1 MRKNII
7 YSLLLVVAALFAG
20 CESRLDIA
28 KHGNMGG
35 QDDFYQTDEQTEQA
49 VASMYSSLKGLYY
62 NWFFTKNLLSDDV
75 WCGGGQRG
83 DNTSLEQL
91 NEYTYGTDNGMIQ
104 GVFSGLYGL
113 IYQSNLV
120 IEKVADD
127 TPVKKRA
134 IAEAKFFRAWA
145 NFELVT
151 LWGTAPLV
159 DHLLEPGEYRQGN
172 STPEALWAAVES
184 DLNDAISMNALPSK
198 KNKDDQET
206 GMRVTQEVAKA
217 YLGKAYLFQKKY
229 QEAASALN
237 EVVDSKKYDLFRGDY
252 DMQFHAVNNNNC
264 ESMLE
269 LQWRNDQEQT
279 WSQFDMTFLMQG
291 WRTAYFNMSGTAA
304 NEIAQ
309 GTYGFLNPRKSLY
322 DAFVQAE
329 GPDGYRLKHTML
341 NESQMAEYGAKVSP
355 GMAVYGC
362 EGYFMFKNRP
372 LKSDCIMDA
381 SYFQGFQYTDRRIM
395 RYAEVLLLAAE
406 ANLQA
411 GQPDKALDDINQ
423 IRERA
428 KETPLTSVTLD
439 DIKTEKRLELCLE
452 SVRYQDL
459 VRWGDAEAAL
469 GTQGKQIPN
478 FSSKGV
484 SWDYTNSS
492 YGFQNKHKLL
502 PIPLK
507 EIELNPN
514 IKQNDGWAI
523 SQ

>member
-20 CESRLDIA
+20 CDSRLDIE
-28 KHGNMGG
+28 KHGNMGD
-35 QDDFYQTDEQTEQA
+35 QNDFYQTDEQIEQA
-49 VASMYSSLKGLYY
+49 VASMYSNLKGLYY

-113 IYQSNLV
+113 IYQCNLV

-198 KNKDDQET
+198 KNMDDRET

-229 QEAASALN
+229 PEAANVLN
-237 EVVDSKKYDLFRGDY
+237 EVVASEKYDLFRGDY

-269 LQWRNDQEQT
+269 LQWRNDQEQA

-291 WRTAYFNMSGTAA
+291 WRTGNMTLEGKAA
-304 NEIAQ
+304 NEVAQ

-322 DAFVQAE
+322 EAFVKAE
-329 GPDGYRLKHTML
+329 GENGYRLQKTLL
-341 NESQMAEYGAKVSP
+341 NSDQMAAYGVKLNP
-355 GMAVYGC
+355 GQNIYGC
-362 EGYFMFKNRP
+362 EGYLFFKNRI
-372 LKSDCIMDA
+372 LKSDNIMDA
-381 SYFQGFQYTDRRIM
+381 SYFQGLQYTDRKIM

-406 ANLQA
+406 ANLEA
-411 GQPDKALDDINQ
+411 GNTDVALKDINE
-423 IRERA
+423 IRIRA

-452 SVRYQDL
+452 STRFQDL
-459 VRWGDAEAAL
+459 VRWGDAKKAL
-469 GTQGKQIPN
+469 ASQGKEIPN
-478 FSSKGV
+478 YSSKGV
-484 SWDYTNSS
+484 SWDFSNSTF
-492 YGFQNKHKLL
+492 GFQDKHMLL

-507 EIELNPN
+507 ERELNPN
-514 IKQNDGWAI
+514 IQQNTGW
-523 SQ
+523 

>member
-1 MRKNII
+1 MKKNII
-7 YSLLLVVAALFAG
+7 YSLLLVVAVLFAG
-20 CESRLDIA
+20 CEDRLDIA

-35 QDDFYQTDEQTEQA
+35 QDDFYKTNEQTEQA
-49 VASMYSSLKGLYY
+49 VAAMYSRVKGLYFT
-62 NWFFTKNLLSDDV
+62 WFFTKNLLSDDA
-75 WCGGGQRG
+75 WCGGGNRG
-83 DNTSLEQL
+83 DNNSHEQL
-91 NEYTYGTDNGMIQ
+91 NEYTFDSSNSNIEGL
-104 GVFSGLYGL
+104 FSGLYGV

-120 IEKVADD
+120 IEKVAND
-127 TPVKKRA
+127 TEVKKRA
-134 IAEAKFFRAWA
+134 IAEAYFFRAWA

-159 DHLLEPGEYRQGN
+159 DHLLATGEYRQPN
-172 STPEALWAAVES
+172 STPEALWAAVEA
-184 DLNDAISMNALPSK
+184 DLKEAIGMNALPSK

-229 QEAASALN
+229 QEAASVLN

-279 WSQFDMTFLMQG
+279 WSQMDMTFLMQG
-291 WRTAYFNMSGTAA
+291 WRTAYFNMSGTADK
-304 NEIAQ
+304 EIAQ

-362 EGYFMFKNRP
+362 EGYFMFKNRS

-381 SYFQGFQYTDRRIM
+381 SYFQVFQYTDRRIM

-411 GQPDKALDDINQ
+411 GQPDKALYDINQ

-452 SVRYQDL
+452 STRFQDL
-459 VRWGDAEAAL
+459 VRWGDAKNAL
-469 GTQGKQIPN
+469 ASQGKEIPN
-478 FSSKGV
+478 YSSKGV
-484 SWDYTNSS
+484 SWDFSNSTF
-492 YGFQNKHKLL
+492 GFQDKHMLL

-507 EIELNPN
+507 ERELNPN
-514 IKQNDGWAI
+514 IQQNTGW
-523 SQ
+523 

>member
-28 KHGNMGG
+28 KHGNMGD
-35 QDDFYQTDEQTEQA
+35 QNDFYQTDEQTEQA

-127 TPVKKRA
+127 TPAKKRA

-229 QEAASALN
+229 PEAASVLN

-269 LQWRNDQEQT
+269 LQLRNDQEQT
-279 WSQFDMTFLMQG
+279 WSQMDMTFLMQG
-291 WRTAYFNMSGTAA
+291 WRTGNMTLEGKAA
-304 NEIAQ
+304 EEVAQ

-322 DAFVQAE
+322 DAFVKAE
-329 GPDGYRLKHTML
+329 GKNGYRLQKTLL
-341 NESQMAEYGAKVSP
+341 NSDQMAAYGVKLNP
-355 GMAVYGC
+355 GQYLYGC
-362 EGYFMFKNRP
+362 EGYLFFKNRL
-372 LKSDCIMDA
+372 LKSDNIMDA
-381 SYFQGFQYTDRRIM
+381 SWFQGFQYTDRKIM

-411 GQPDKALDDINQ
+411 GQPDKALYDINQ

-452 SVRYQDL
+452 STRFQDL
-459 VRWGDAEAAL
+459 VRWGDAKKAL
-469 GTQGKQIPN
+469 ASQGKEIPN
-478 FSSKGV
+478 YSSKGV
-484 SWDYTNSS
+484 SWDFSNSTF
-492 YGFQNKHKLL
+492 GFQDKHMLL

-507 EIELNPN
+507 ERELNPN
-514 IKQNDGWAI
+514 IQQNTGW
-523 SQ
+523 

>member
-7 YSLLLVVAALFAG
+7 YSLLLVVATLFAS

-62 NWFFTKNLLSDDV
+62 NWFYTKNLLSDDV

-83 DNTSLEQL
+83 DNTSMEQL
-91 NEYTYGTDNGMIQ
+91 NEYTYGSDNDMIQ
-104 GVFSGLYGL
+104 GLFSSLYGL

-172 STPEALWAAVES
+172 STPETLWSAVEA
-184 DLNDAISMNALPSK
+184 DLNDAINMNALPSK

-229 QEAASALN
+229 QEAAIVLN
-237 EVVDSKKYDLFRGDY
+237 EVVASKKYDLFRGDY

-269 LQWRNDQEQT
+269 LQCRNDQEQT
-279 WSQFDMTFLMQG
+279 WSQYDMTFLMQG
-291 WRTAYFNMSGTAA
+291 WRTGNMTLEGKAA
-304 NEIAQ
+304 EEVAK

-322 DAFVQAE
+322 DAFVKAE
-329 GPDGYRLKHTML
+329 GKNGYRLQKTLL
-341 NESQMAEYGAKVSP
+341 NSDQMAAYGVKLEP
-355 GMAVYGC
+355 GQNIYGC
-362 EGYFMFKNRP
+362 EGYLFFKNRL
-372 LKSDCIMDA
+372 LKSDNIMDA
-381 SYFQGFQYTDRRIM
+381 SWFQGFQYTDRKIM

-411 GQPDKALDDINQ
+411 GQPDKALYDINQ

-452 SVRYQDL
+452 STRFQDL
-459 VRWGDAEAAL
+459 VRWGDAKKAL
-469 GTQGKQIPN
+469 ASQGKEIPN
-478 FSSKGV
+478 YSSKGV
-484 SWDYTNSS
+484 SWDFSNSTF
-492 YGFQNKHKLL
+492 GFQDKHMLL

-507 EIELNPN
+507 ERELNPN
-514 IKQNDGWAI
+514 IQQNTGW
-523 SQ
+523 

>member
-1 MRKNII
+1 MKKNII
-7 YSLLLVVAALFAG
+7 YSLLLVVAVLFAG
-20 CESRLDIA
+20 CEDRLDIA

-35 QDDFYQTDEQTEQA
+35 QDDFYKTNEQTEQA
-49 VASMYSSLKGLYY
+49 VAAMYSRVKGLYFS
-62 NWFFTKNLLSDDV
+62 WFFTKNLLSDDA
-75 WCGGGQRG
+75 WCGGGNRG
-83 DNTSLEQL
+83 DNNSHEQM
-91 NEYTYGTDNGMIQ
+91 NEYTFDSSNSNIEGL
-104 GVFSGLYGL
+104 FSGLYGV

-120 IEKVADD
+120 IEKVAND
-127 TPVKKRA
+127 TEVKKRA
-134 IAEAKFFRAWA
+134 IAEAYFFRAWA

-159 DHLLEPGEYRQGN
+159 DHLLATDEYRQPN
-172 STPEALWAAVES
+172 STPEALWAIVEA
-184 DLNDAISMNALPSK
+184 DLKEAIGMNALPSK

-229 QEAASALN
+229 QEAASVLN

-279 WSQFDMTFLMQG
+279 WSQMDMTFLMQG
-291 WRTAYFNMSGTAA
+291 WRTGNMTLEGKAA
-304 NEIAQ
+304 DEVAQ

-322 DAFVQAE
+322 DAFVKAE
-329 GPDGYRLKHTML
+329 GKNGYRLQKTLL
-341 NESQMAEYGAKVSP
+341 NSDQMAAYGVKLNP
-355 GMAVYGC
+355 GQYIYGC
-362 EGYFMFKNRP
+362 EGYLFFKNRL
-372 LKSDCIMDA
+372 LKSDNIMDA
-381 SYFQGFQYTDRRIM
+381 SWFQGFQYTDRKIM

-411 GQPDKALDDINQ
+411 GQPDKALYDINQ

-452 SVRYQDL
+452 STRFQDL
-459 VRWGDAEAAL
+459 VRWGDAKKAL
-469 GTQGKQIPN
+469 ASQGKEIPN
-478 FSSKGV
+478 YSSKGV
-484 SWDYTNSS
+484 SWDFSNSTF
-492 YGFQNKHKLL
+492 GFQDKHMLL

-507 EIELNPN
+507 ERELNPN
-514 IKQNDGWAI
+514 IQQNTGW
-523 SQ
+523 

>member
-120 IEKVADD
+120 IEKVAND

-229 QEAASALN
+229 QEAASVLN

-269 LQWRNDQEQT
+269 LQSRNDQEQA
-279 WSQFDMTFLMQG
+279 WSQWDFTFVMQG
-291 WRTAYFNMSGTAA
+291 WRTGNMTLEGKAA
-304 NEIAQ
+304 EEVAQ

-322 DAFVQAE
+322 DAFVKAE
-329 GPDGYRLKHTML
+329 GKNGYRLQKTLL
-341 NESQMAEYGAKVSP
+341 NSDQMAAYGVKLNP
-355 GMAVYGC
+355 GQYIYGC
-362 EGYFMFKNRP
+362 EGYLFFKNRI
-372 LKSDCIMDA
+372 LKSDNIMDNPG
-381 SYFQGFQYTDRRIM
+381 FQVVQYTDRKIM

-411 GQPDKALDDINQ
+411 GQPDKALYDINQ

-452 SVRYQDL
+452 STRFQDL
-459 VRWGDAEAAL
+459 VRWGDAKKAL
-469 GTQGKQIPN
+469 ASQGKEIPN
-478 FSSKGV
+478 YSSKGV
-484 SWDYTNSS
+484 SWDFSNSTF
-492 YGFQNKHKLL
+492 GFQDKHMLL

-507 EIELNPN
+507 ERELNPN
-514 IKQNDGWAI
+514 IQQNTGW
-523 SQ
+523 

>member
-20 CESRLDIA
+20 CDSRLDIE
-28 KHGNMGG
+28 KHGNMGD
-35 QDDFYQTDEQTEQA
+35 QNDFYQTDEQIEQA
-49 VASMYSSLKGLYY
+49 VASMYSNLKGLYY

-104 GVFSGLYGL
+104 GVFSDLYRL
-113 IYQSNLV
+113 IYQCNLV

-198 KNKDDQET
+198 KNKDDRET

-229 QEAASALN
+229 PEAAIVLN
-237 EVVDSKKYDLFRGDY
+237 EVVASEKYDLFRGDY

-279 WSQFDMTFLMQG
+279 WSQMDMTFLMQG
-291 WRTAYFNMSGTAA
+291 WRTGNMTLEGKAA
-304 NEIAQ
+304 DEVAQ

-322 DAFVQAE
+322 EAFVKAE
-329 GPDGYRLKHTML
+329 GENGYRLQKTLL
-341 NESQMAEYGAKVSP
+341 NSDQMTAYGVKLNP
-355 GMAVYGC
+355 GQNIYGC
-362 EGYFMFKNRP
+362 EGYLFFKNRI
-372 LKSDCIMDA
+372 LKSDNIMDA
-381 SYFQGFQYTDRRIM
+381 SYFQGFQYTDRKIM

-406 ANLQA
+406 ANLEA
-411 GQPDKALDDINQ
+411 GNTDVALKDVNE
-423 IRERA
+423 IRIRA

-439 DIKTEKRLELCLE
+439 DIKMEKRLELCLE
-452 SVRYQDL
+452 STRFQDL
-459 VRWGDAEAAL
+459 VRWGDAKKAL
-469 GTQGKQIPN
+469 ASQGKEIPN
-478 FSSKGV
+478 YSSKGV
-484 SWDYTNSS
+484 SWDFSNSTF
-492 YGFQNKHKLL
+492 GFQDKHMLL

-507 EIELNPN
+507 ERELNPN
-514 IKQNDGWAI
+514 IQQNTGW
-523 SQ
+523 

>member
-120 IEKVADD
+120 IEKVAND

-229 QEAASALN
+229 QEAAIVLN
-237 EVVDSKKYDLFRGDY
+237 EVVASEKYDLFRGDY

-269 LQWRNDQEQT
+269 LQSRNDQEQA
-279 WSQFDMTFLMQG
+279 WSQWDMTFVMQG
-291 WRTAYFNMSGTAA
+291 WRTGNMTLEGKAA
-304 NEIAQ
+304 EEVAQ

-322 DAFVQAE
+322 DAFVKAE
-329 GPDGYRLKHTML
+329 GKNGYRLQKTLL
-341 NESQMAEYGAKVSP
+341 NSDQMAAYGVKLNP
-355 GMAVYGC
+355 GQYIYGC
-362 EGYFMFKNRP
+362 EGYLFFKNRI
-372 LKSDCIMDA
+372 LKSDNIMDNPG
-381 SYFQGFQYTDRRIM
+381 FQVVQYTDRKIM

-411 GQPDKALDDINQ
+411 GQPDKALYDINQ

-452 SVRYQDL
+452 STRFQDL
-459 VRWGDAEAAL
+459 VRWGDAKKAL
-469 GTQGKQIPN
+469 ASQGKEIPN
-478 FSSKGV
+478 YSSKGV
-484 SWDYTNSS
+484 SWDFTNSTF
-492 YGFQNKHKLL
+492 GFQDKHMLL

-507 EIELNPN
+507 ERELNPN
-514 IKQNDGWAI
+514 IQQNTGW
-523 SQ
+523 

>member
-20 CESRLDIA
+20 CDSRLDIE
-28 KHGNMGG
+28 KHGNMGD
-35 QDDFYQTDEQTEQA
+35 QNDFYQTDEQIEQA
-49 VASMYSSLKGLYY
+49 VASMYSNLKGLYY

-113 IYQSNLV
+113 IYQCNLV

-172 STPEALWAAVES
+172 STPEALWAFVEA
-184 DLNDAISMNALPSK
+184 DLKEAIGMNALPSK
-198 KNKDDQET
+198 KNKDDQVT

-229 QEAASALN
+229 PEAAIVLN

-291 WRTAYFNMSGTAA
+291 WRTGNMTLEGKAA
-304 NEIAQ
+304 DEVAQ

-322 DAFVQAE
+322 EAFVKAE
-329 GPDGYRLKHTML
+329 GENGYRLQKTLL
-341 NESQMAEYGAKVSP
+341 NSDQMAAYGVKLNP
-355 GMAVYGC
+355 GQNIYGC
-362 EGYFMFKNRP
+362 EGYLFFKNRI
-372 LKSDCIMDA
+372 LKSDNIMDA
-381 SYFQGFQYTDRRIM
+381 SYFQGFQYTDRKIM

-406 ANLQA
+406 ANLEA
-411 GQPDKALDDINQ
+411 GNTEVALKDINE
-423 IRERA
+423 IRIRA

-452 SVRYQDL
+452 STRFQDL
-459 VRWGDAEAAL
+459 VRWGDAKNAL
-469 GTQGKQIPN
+469 ASQGKEIPN
-478 FSSKGV
+478 YSSKGV
-484 SWDYTNSS
+484 SWDFSNSTF
-492 YGFQNKHKLL
+492 GFQDKHMLL

-507 EIELNPN
+507 ERELNPN
-514 IKQNDGWAI
+514 IQQNTGW
-523 SQ
+523 

>member
-20 CESRLDIA
+20 CESRLDIE
-28 KHGNMGG
+28 KHGNMGD
-35 QDDFYQTDEQTEQA
+35 QNDFYQTDEQTEQA
-49 VASMYSSLKGLYY
+49 VASMYSSLKGLYF
-62 NWFFTKNLLSDDV
+62 NWFFTKNVLSDDV

-127 TPVKKRA
+127 TPAKKRA

-159 DHLLEPGEYRQGN
+159 DHLLKPGEYRQGN

-229 QEAASALN
+229 KEAAIVLN
-237 EVVDSKKYDLFRGDY
+237 EVVASEKYDLFRGDY

-269 LQWRNDQEQT
+269 LQWRNDQEQA

-291 WRTAYFNMSGTAA
+291 WRTGNMTLEGKAA
-304 NEIAQ
+304 EEVAQ

-322 DAFVQAE
+322 EAFVKAE
-329 GPDGYRLKHTML
+329 GENGYRMQKTLLNSDQMTAYGVKLK
-341 NESQMAEYGAKVSP
+341 P
-355 GMAVYGC
+355 GQNIYGC
-362 EGYFMFKNRP
+362 EGYLFFKNRI
-372 LKSDCIMDA
+372 LKSDNIMDA
-381 SYFQGFQYTDRRIM
+381 SYFQGLQYTDRKIM

-406 ANLQA
+406 ANLEA
-411 GQPDKALDDINQ
+411 GNKDVALKDINE
-423 IRERA
+423 IRIRA

-452 SVRYQDL
+452 STRFQDL
-459 VRWGDAEAAL
+459 VRWGDAKNAL
-469 GTQGKQIPN
+469 GSQGKEIPN
-478 FSSKGV
+478 YSSKGV
-484 SWDYTNSS
+484 SWDFTNSTF
-492 YGFQNKHKLL
+492 GFQDKHMLL

-507 EIELNPN
+507 ERELNPN
-514 IKQNDGWAI
+514 IQQNTGW
-523 SQ
+523 

>member
-20 CESRLDIA
+20 CDSRLDIE

-35 QDDFYQTDEQTEQA
+35 QNDFYQTDEQIEQA
-49 VASMYSSLKGLYY
+49 VASMYSNLKGLYY

-113 IYQSNLV
+113 IYQCNLV

-198 KNKDDQET
+198 KNKDDQVT

-229 QEAASALN
+229 PEAAIVLN
-237 EVVDSKKYDLFRGDY
+237 EVVDSKKYDLFRDDY

-269 LQWRNDQEQT
+269 LQWRNDQEQA
-279 WSQFDMTFLMQG
+279 WSQMDMTFLMQG
-291 WRTAYFNMSGTAA
+291 WRTGNMTLEGKAA
-304 NEIAQ
+304 NEVAQ

-322 DAFVQAE
+322 EAFVKAE
-329 GPDGYRLKHTML
+329 GENGYRLQKTLL
-341 NESQMAEYGAKVSP
+341 NSNQMTAYGVKLKP
-355 GMAVYGC
+355 GQNIYGC
-362 EGYFMFKNRP
+362 EGYLFFKNRI
-372 LKSDCIMDA
+372 LKSDNIMDA
-381 SYFQGFQYTDRRIM
+381 SYFQGLQYTDRKIM

-406 ANLQA
+406 ANLEA
-411 GQPDKALDDINQ
+411 GNPDVALKDINE
-423 IRERA
+423 IRLRA
-428 KETPLTSVTLD
+428 KETPLTSVTLG

-452 SVRYQDL
+452 STRFQDL
-459 VRWGDAEAAL
+459 VRWGDAKNAL
-469 GTQGKQIPN
+469 ASQGKQIPN
-478 FSSKGV
+478 YSSKGV
-484 SWDYTNSS
+484 SWDFTNSTS
-492 YGFQNKHKLL
+492 GFQDKHMLL

-507 EIELNPN
+507 ERELNPN
-514 IKQNDGWAI
+514 IQQNTGW
-523 SQ
+523 

>member
-20 CESRLDIA
+20 CDSRLDIE
-28 KHGNMGG
+28 KHGNMGD
-35 QDDFYQTDEQTEQA
+35 QNDFYQTDEQIEQA
-49 VASMYSSLKGLYY
+49 VASMYSNLKGLYY

-113 IYQSNLV
+113 IYQCNLV

-198 KNKDDQET
+198 KNMDDRET

-229 QEAASALN
+229 
-237 EVVDSKKYDLFRGDY
+237 
-252 DMQFHAVNNNNC
+252 
-264 ESMLE
+264 
-269 LQWRNDQEQT
+269 
-279 WSQFDMTFLMQG
+279 
-291 WRTAYFNMSGTAA
+291 
-304 NEIAQ
+304 
-309 GTYGFLNPRKSLY
+309 P
-322 DAFVQAE
+322 
-329 GPDGYRLKHTML
+329 
-341 NESQMAEYGAKVSP
+341 
-355 GMAVYGC
+355 
-362 EGYFMFKNRP
+362 
-372 LKSDCIMDA
+372 
-381 SYFQGFQYTDRRIM
+381 
-395 RYAEVLLLAAE
+395 
-406 ANLQA
+406 
-411 GQPDKALDDINQ
+411 
-423 IRERA
+423 
-428 KETPLTSVTLD
+428 
-439 DIKTEKRLELCLE
+439 
-452 SVRYQDL
+452 
-459 VRWGDAEAAL
+459 
-469 GTQGKQIPN
+469 
-478 FSSKGV
+478 
-484 SWDYTNSS
+484 
-492 YGFQNKHKLL
+492 
-502 PIPLK
+502 
-507 EIELNPN
+507 
-514 IKQNDGWAI
+514 
-523 SQ
+523 

>member
-20 CESRLDIA
+20 CESRLDIE
-28 KHGNMGG
+28 KHGNMGD
-35 QDDFYQTDEQTEQA
+35 QNDFYQTDEQTEQA

-127 TPVKKRA
+127 TPAKKRA

-229 QEAASALN
+229 QEAAIVLN

-269 LQWRNDQEQT
+269 LQCRNDQEQT
-279 WSQFDMTFLMQG
+279 WSQYDMTFLMQG
-291 WRTAYFNMSGTAA
+291 WRTGNMTLEGKAA
-304 NEIAQ
+304 EEVAQ

-322 DAFVQAE
+322 DAFVKAE
-329 GPDGYRLKHTML
+329 GKNGYRLQKTLL
-341 NESQMAEYGAKVSP
+341 NSDQMAAYGVKLNP
-355 GMAVYGC
+355 GQYLYGC
-362 EGYFMFKNRP
+362 EGYLFFKNRL
-372 LKSDCIMDA
+372 LKSDNIMDNPG
-381 SYFQGFQYTDRRIM
+381 FQVVQYTDRKIM

-411 GQPDKALDDINQ
+411 GQPEKALYDINQ

-452 SVRYQDL
+452 STRFQDL
-459 VRWGDAEAAL
+459 VRWGDAKKAL
-469 GTQGKQIPN
+469 ASQGKEIPN
-478 FSSKGV
+478 YSSKGV
-484 SWDYTNSS
+484 SWDFSNSTF
-492 YGFQNKHKLL
+492 GFQDKHMLL

-507 EIELNPN
+507 ERELNPN
-514 IKQNDGWAI
+514 IQQNTGW
-523 SQ
+523 